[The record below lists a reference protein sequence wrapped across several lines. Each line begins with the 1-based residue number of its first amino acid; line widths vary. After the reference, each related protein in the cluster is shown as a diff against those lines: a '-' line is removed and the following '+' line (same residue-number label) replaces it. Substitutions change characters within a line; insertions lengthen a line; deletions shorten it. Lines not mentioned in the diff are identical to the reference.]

1 MNIDAYTAAIADSV
15 LAAAE
20 LGDEQTR
27 RTANALAAAIAAPA
41 RLALL
46 SALSD
51 MATEVSEQL
60 DDRRVTV
67 RLDGT
72 DAVVEVRSD
81 AAPHAEETAPTFE
94 EMTGDISRVTLRL
107 VEQIKTRAEEAAAQ
121 SGVSLNSWV
130 AQAVQGA
137 LKDQRRYQKRA
148 EEWRWPGSRP
158 TTSEPS
164 TPRDTPRTDT
174 GHTDTGGSD
183 TGGSDT
189 GQGDT
194 PDSTTGTA

>member
-1 MNIDAYTAAIADSV
+1 MNIDTYTAAITDSV

-20 LGDEQTR
+20 LGDDQTR
-27 RTANALAAAIAAPA
+27 RTAAALAAALAAPA

-51 MATEVSEQL
+51 MASEVTAQL
-60 DDRRVTV
+60 DGHHVAV

-72 DAVVEVRSD
+72 EAVVEVRSD
-81 AAPHAEETAPTFE
+81 TSPHTEQTPPTFE

-121 SGVSLNSWV
+121 NGVSLNSWV

-137 LKDQRRYQKRA
+137 LKDQMRYQRRA
-148 EEWRWPGSRP
+148 EEWRWPGASPRSPRTSADTTPP
-158 TTSEPS
+158 TTPA
-164 TPRDTPRTDT
+164 PRDTD
-174 GHTDTGGSD
+174 D
-183 TGGSDT
+183 
-189 GQGDT
+189 GDT
-194 PDSTTGTA
+194 E